1 MDLENKKGINIEEI
15 NGVKNNLYLSPIEA
29 KADLTETI
37 NNTYNDVVQPIVQKV
52 GKELAFCFEFLT
64 SKIKPYMY
72 EKIQEAKYKCVE
84 IDKKLEEKY
93 NKIPEQNKTMPRTCI
108 IGPSLDVLKYNL
120 DEEHIKEI
128 FINILTNEMDTRK
141 QSKILPA
148 YINIVNQLSKEDAL
162 FLKKLHSYLIY
173 GNNLP
178 IIRMKKDVKN
188 DAYNFLDSF
197 YNYDILNPKPELAN
211 KIILTNLERMGIIE
225 ITFLN
230 NISSDK
236 IYTSIINYALSYYND
251 NTLKYDKGIIQI
263 TEFGENFIDI
273 CLS

>member
-1 MDLENKKGINIEEI
+1 MDLEKKKGINIEEI

-141 QSKILPA
+141 QSKVLPA

>member
-141 QSKILPA
+141 QSKVLPA